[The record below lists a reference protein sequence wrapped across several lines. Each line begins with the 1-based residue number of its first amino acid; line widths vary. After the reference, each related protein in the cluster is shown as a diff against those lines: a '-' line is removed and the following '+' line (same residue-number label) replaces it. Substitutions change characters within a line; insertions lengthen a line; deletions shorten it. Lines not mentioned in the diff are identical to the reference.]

1 MTLPRDDPPG
11 ETRPTMKT
19 EMKHLIASTLA
30 FFLASIGF
38 GQVTPEAFMGK
49 MPELPGAPC
58 GMKGEQ
64 LSDYLT
70 KMSEISQQIDDE
82 ISRLEQAAEADAEGA
97 EDQMK
102 TRMGKEAGL
111 SDADIEKLK
120 NMDNLSEAE
129 QTALVDEMMDGKYNL
144 SLGEIEKLKKMS
156 AKGQEAWAQAYAKEV
171 LANAQANP
179 AQVHNEQVKA
189 RSLYEVT
196 KELKGLL
203 DRIGAQESKY
213 EQQLSDLDQD
223 SGAKAIRELEAQ
235 LSGMSTRGEDTEER
249 RKEMVALSKK
259 IQAAKKAYCPTYAA
273 HYKGIIERHG
283 DALKSTLSD
292 YNRIDEI
299 QFELI
304 SMEAGVKKGRA
315 QTGLT
320 GLKAVQ
326 HHAGLFNGA
335 FKYCQ
340 PGD

>member
-1 MTLPRDDPPG
+1 M
-11 ETRPTMKT
+11 
-19 EMKHLIASTLA
+19 
-30 FFLASIGF
+30 
-38 GQVTPEAFMGK
+38 GQVTPEAFMGQI
-49 MPELPGAPC
+49 PSLSGAPC

-64 LSDYLT
+64 LGIYLT
-70 KMSEISQQIDDE
+70 RVSEISQQIDDE

-111 SDADIEKLK
+111 SDGDIEKLK

-129 QTALVDEMMDGKYNL
+129 QAALVDQMLDGKYNL

-156 AKGQEAWAQAYAKEV
+156 AKGKEAWAQAYAKEA

-179 AQVHNEQVKA
+179 AQVQSDQVKA
-189 RSLYEVT
+189 RSMYEVT

-213 EQQLSDLDQD
+213 AQQFTELDND
-223 SGAKAIRELEAQ
+223 SAAKAIREMEAK
-235 LSGMSTRGEDTEER
+235 LRGMNTAGEVTEAKK
-249 RKEMVALSKK
+249 KEMGALSKK
-259 IQAAKKAYCPTYAA
+259 IHAAKKAYCPTYAA
-273 HYKGIIERHG
+273 RYEGIVERHG
-283 DALKSTLSD
+283 EAIKSALAD
-292 YNRIDEI
+292 YARIDEI

-304 SMEAGVKKGRA
+304 SMEAGVKKGRP

-326 HHAGLFNGA
+326 QHLGLLNGV

-340 PGD
+340 SDD

>member
-1 MTLPRDDPPG
+1 MLC
-11 ETRPTMKT
+11 
-19 EMKHLIASTLA
+19 LV
-30 FFLASIGF
+30 SIGL
-38 GQVTPEAFMGK
+38 GQVTPEAFLGK

-64 LSDYLT
+64 MSDYLT
-70 KMSEISQQIDDE
+70 KVSEISQQIDDE

-97 EDQMK
+97 ENQMK

-144 SLGEIEKLKKMS
+144 SLDEIEKLKKMS

-171 LANAQANP
+171 LTNAQANP
-179 AQVHNEQVKA
+179 AQVSSDQAKA

-213 EQQLSDLDQD
+213 AQQLSDLDQD
-223 SGAKAIRELEAQ
+223 SEAKAIRELEAK
-235 LSGMSTRGEDTEER
+235 LRGMSTVGQVTEAK
-249 RKEMVALSKK
+249 RKEMEALSKK
-259 IQAAKKAYCPTYAA
+259 IQAARKAYCPTYAA
-273 HYKGIIERHG
+273 RYQGIVEHHG
-283 DALKSTLSD
+283 DALKAMLPD
-292 YNRIDEI
+292 FNRIDEI

-326 HHAGLFNGA
+326 HHVGLLNGV

-340 PGD
+340 SGD

>member
-1 MTLPRDDPPG
+1 MRTDLKR
-11 ETRPTMKT
+11 
-19 EMKHLIASTLA
+19 LVVSTAVLC
-30 FFLASIGF
+30 LVSIGM
-38 GQVTPEAFMGK
+38 GQVTPEAFLGK

-64 LSDYLT
+64 MSDYLT
-70 KMSEISQQIDDE
+70 KVSEISQQIDDE

-129 QTALVDEMMDGKYNL
+129 QTALVDQMMDGKYNL
-144 SLGEIEKLKKMS
+144 SLDEIERLKKMS

-179 AQVHNEQVKA
+179 AQVSSDQVKA
-189 RSLYEVT
+189 RSMYNVT

-213 EQQLSDLDQD
+213 AQQLGDLDQD
-223 SGAKAIRELEAQ
+223 SEAKVIRELEAK
-235 LSGMSTRGEDTEER
+235 LRGMSTGGQVTDAK
-249 RKEMVALSKK
+249 RKEMEALSKK
-259 IQAAKKAYCPTYAA
+259 IQAARKAYCPTYAA
-273 HYKGIIERHG
+273 RYQGILEHHG
-283 DALKSTLSD
+283 DAIRSALAD

-326 HHAGLFNGA
+326 HYVGLLNGV

-340 PGD
+340 SGD

>member
-1 MTLPRDDPPG
+1 MRTDLKR
-11 ETRPTMKT
+11 
-19 EMKHLIASTLA
+19 LVVSTAVLC
-30 FFLASIGF
+30 LVSIGM
-38 GQVTPEAFMGK
+38 GQVTPEAFLGK

-58 GMKGEQ
+58 GMKDAERE
-64 LSDYLT
+64 DYLT
-70 KMSEISQQIDDE
+70 KVSEISQQIDDE
-82 ISRLEQAAEADAEGA
+82 ISRREQAAEADAEGA

-129 QTALVDEMMDGKYNL
+129 QTALVDQMMDGKYNL

-156 AKGQEAWAQAYAKEV
+156 AKGQEAWAQAYAKEA

-179 AQVHNEQVKA
+179 AQVSSDQVKA
-189 RSLYEVT
+189 RSMFNVT

-213 EQQLSDLDQD
+213 AQQLGDLDQD
-223 SGAKAIRELEAQ
+223 SEAKAIRELEAK
-235 LSGMSTRGEDTEER
+235 LRGMSTVGQVTEAK
-249 RKEMVALSKK
+249 RKEMEALSKK
-259 IQAAKKAYCPTYAA
+259 IQAARKAYCPTYAA
-273 HYKGIIERHG
+273 RCQGILEHHG
-283 DALKSTLSD
+283 DALKSMLAD

-326 HHAGLFNGA
+326 HYVGLLNGV

-340 PGD
+340 SGD

>member
-1 MTLPRDDPPG
+1 MRTDLKR
-11 ETRPTMKT
+11 
-19 EMKHLIASTLA
+19 LVVSTAVFCLV
-30 FFLASIGF
+30 SIGM
-38 GQVTPEAFMGK
+38 GQVTPEAFMGT
-49 MPELPGAPC
+49 MPELTGSPC
-58 GMKGEQ
+58 GMKDKQ
-64 LSDYLT
+64 LNDYLT
-70 KMSEISQQIDDE
+70 KVSEISQQIDDE
-82 ISRLEQAAEADAEGA
+82 ISRRDQEAEANAEGA

-111 SDADIEKLK
+111 SDADIGKLK

-129 QTALVDEMMDGKYNL
+129 QAALVDEMLDGKYNL
-144 SLGEIEKLKKMS
+144 SLSEIEKLKKMS
-156 AKGQEAWAQAYAKEV
+156 AKGQEAWAQAYAKEA

-179 AQVHNEQVKA
+179 AQVSSDQVKA

-213 EQQLSDLDQD
+213 AQQFSDLDQD
-223 SGAKAIRELEAQ
+223 SEAKAIRELEAK
-235 LSGMSTRGEDTEER
+235 LRGMSSGGEVTEAK
-249 RKEMVALSKK
+249 RKEMEALSKK
-259 IQAAKKAYCPTYAA
+259 IQAARKAYCPRYSSR
-273 HYKGIIERHG
+273 YQGILEHHG
-283 DALKSTLSD
+283 DAIKSMLAD

-326 HHAGLFNGA
+326 RHAGLLNGI

-340 PGD
+340 SGD